1 MPAQSAEELSHKAVD
16 ALWRAALD
24 VVKDNFNA
32 MEHLPKE
39 VYNFLLP
46 IAAST
51 CQGMFSTVMMFAGAM
66 PALSNG
72 ASVRLWNQK
81 ASPLVLLVLHMAPPQ
96 RGKSRLFQAVEL
108 LFETADEFVA
118 KLAKNQAEELAAK
131 LAPPLEGVQ
140 PPAELQVSTKS
151 ISLQS
156 FTMTEFFY
164 RCSVEFPQVEIGGRK
179 EKRTSRAWFGQA
191 FNLDECYEFLENIG
205 LLGSRND
212 RDKAS
217 GAVHTHAS
225 TLNSLVQRGKT
236 KRATRTATSYEGSLA
251 QHVAVSLLGNGHP
264 AKLIAMERGLEGG
277 HTAATRERFVF
288 AVDESVA
295 RHDKVP
301 KDLLRANDDLPAW
314 TWLPLTS
321 LQATIFRW
329 TDLLNNPSHF
339 AGVSV
344 DEDSED
350 EGYPA
355 VLPDGVKSRIRYVE
369 EANPEGVSSQIA
381 VSCVECCI
389 WLIEPFLTLNLFR
402 FLSVS

>member
-1 MPAQSAEELSHKAVD
+1 
-16 ALWRAALD
+16 
-24 VVKDNFNA
+24 
-32 MEHLPKE
+32 
-39 VYNFLLP
+39 
-46 IAAST
+46 
-51 CQGMFSTVMMFAGAM
+51 
-66 PALSNG
+66 
-72 ASVRLWNQK
+72 
-81 ASPLVLLVLHMAPPQ
+81 
-96 RGKSRLFQAVEL
+96 
-108 LFETADEFVA
+108 
-118 KLAKNQAEELAAK
+118 
-131 LAPPLEGVQ
+131 
-140 PPAELQVSTKS
+140 
-151 ISLQS
+151 
-156 FTMTEFFY
+156 
-164 RCSVEFPQVEIGGRK
+164 
-179 EKRTSRAWFGQA
+179 
-191 FNLDECYEFLENIG
+191 
-205 LLGSRND
+205 
-212 RDKAS
+212 
-217 GAVHTHAS
+217 
-225 TLNSLVQRGKT
+225 
-236 KRATRTATSYEGSLA
+236 
-251 QHVAVSLLGNGHP
+251 
-264 AKLIAMERGLEGG
+264 MERGLEGG

-402 FLSVS
+402 FLSVSRGDLVVVRTEWRISGRWLLKDQTEHICAGARRVCEHFEKRPHSVLTIRDDAQKLLLGALACVSLLA